1 MRFDLMNVVGFL
13 PVVEFRLDEDEFD
26 IRDFRIKDIRL
37 GAKLELVL
45 LSEDHHLVLTF
56 LGANI
61 VEDHGIEVESAMGTW
76 LLSISRPASFDIETG
91 RDTLSFSL
99 DFAGHGSWVLTCV
112 EAAGVLRNRVDQP
125 V

>member
-1 MRFDLMNVVGFL
+1 VSAVMRFDLMDVVGFL

-61 VEDHGIEVESAMGTW
+61 VEDHGIEV
-76 LLSISRPASFDIETG
+76 
-91 RDTLSFSL
+91 
-99 DFAGHGSWVLTCV
+99 
-112 EAAGVLRNRVDQP
+112 
-125 V
+125 